1 MLISGKAKIK
11 DWKKEI
17 RILMKDF
24 CFSDD
29 EILNTISY
37 VTKKVKDDTSQ
48 NECYEMAWQ
57 RMMSIM

>member
-48 NECYEMAWQ
+48 NKCYEMAWQ